1 MINWQKYVLLAV
13 GIVLI
18 ISSAFLLADANS
30 KQAKCD
36 SISGQIVQF
45 LDSAKEQ
52 SCSQVKTMQFLSY
65 AGLAIGVGLI
75 VAHFVRGKK

>member
-1 MINWQKYVLLAV
+1 MVKLKKYVLLIV

-18 ISSAFLLADANS
+18 LSSAFLLADANS
-30 KQAKCD
+30 KQAKCE

-65 AGLAIGVGLI
+65 AGLAIGVSLI